1 MLPLYLHC
9 SKCIWFFHYDRLIHS
24 ALLFPLAVQAVYWQ
38 LLHFWHHHL
47 QLFHLFT
54 FSRTN
59 CLSFLQGLL
68 SLFCMPLC
76 PVESICNLRIL
87 ISHLYEVVV
96 RRPAGTTTKIIYFSL
111 FERNVRFLYSS
122 YTSTQHL
129 K

>member
-24 ALLFPLAVQAVYWQ
+24 TLLFLLAVQAVYWQ

-54 FSRTN
+54 FSRTKSPFFSAR
-59 CLSFLQGLL
+59 SFAVILYAVV
-68 SLFCMPLC
+68 SS
-76 PVESICNLRIL
+76 ESICNLRIL

-96 RRPAGTTTKIIYFSL
+96 RCPAGTTTKIIYFSL